1 MAKAAAKA
9 SGNRL
14 REMLQAAATPER
26 AAGEAK
32 YLKLEDRENLGVDA
46 PSIHKIA
53 LEYVHEFGLP
63 GDLSVID
70 GWFWASLEEATCA
83 IKFMSVQPA
92 FTAATW
98 AVVEKWCAA
107 PDTWSL
113 ADPIS
118 MVLAAGHLE
127 EGVISEQTLREW
139 SMREQPFWFRR
150 IALVTTTTLNA
161 GLSKMARGRMGK
173 LGRVPE
179 IGSVPRPRLTLDLLE
194 ASIHDKRHF
203 IRLGIGWALRI
214 LADVAPDETA
224 EFVSTHRARITK
236 AMLAKARLGEDGRR
250 R

>member
-1 MAKAAAKA
+1 MAVSSAKA
-9 SGNRL
+9 SASRL
-14 REMLQAAATPER
+14 REMLQASATPER

-32 YLKLEDRENLGVDA
+32 YLKLKDRENLGVDA

-53 LEYVHEFGLP
+53 LEYVGEFGLP
-63 GDLSVID
+63 RDLSAID

-83 IKFMSVQPA
+83 IKFMSAQPA

-98 AVVEKWCAA
+98 AVVEKWCAV
-107 PDTWSL
+107 PDTWAL

-118 MVLAAGHLE
+118 MVLTAGHLE
-127 EGVISEQTLREW
+127 EGVISEGTLREW
-139 SMREQPFWFRR
+139 SIREEPFWFRR

-161 GLSKMARGRMGK
+161 GLSKMARARMGK

-179 IGSVPRPRLTLDLLE
+179 IGTVPRPRLTLDLLE
-194 ASIHDKRHF
+194 ASIHDRRHF

-250 R
+250 L